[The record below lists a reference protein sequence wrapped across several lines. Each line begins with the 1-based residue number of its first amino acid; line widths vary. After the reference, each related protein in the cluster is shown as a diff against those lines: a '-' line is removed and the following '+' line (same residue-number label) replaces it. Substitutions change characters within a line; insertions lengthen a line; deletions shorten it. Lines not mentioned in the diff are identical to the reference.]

1 MGEIEWK
8 LTEKVDSERMARV
21 GGKAKQETDKKIEC

>member
-8 LTEKVDSERMARV
+8 LTEKVDRERMARV
-21 GGKAKQETDKKIEC
+21 EEKQNKKRTKK